1 MARYVRGGGG
11 QQWPIHALVTPAL
24 LTFSS
29 LSLFLC
35 ARLTP
40 PASYVGR
47 PVREPFDLA
56 VCDNSFFST
65 PCNAGSLGLRDGDI
79 GNVFA
84 WPARALHGQMGPARF
99 SFASNSPPTYYSS
112 APRVA
117 LGHWGGGRAGDC
129 KSAFVRPDGRSRAR
143 HSARLAQPRVGSVLL
158 RGGAFGR
165 FRKAFIYVHCLKS

>member
-56 VCDNSFFST
+56 VCDNSFIST

-84 WPARALHGQMGPARF
+84 WPARALHGQMGPARL

-117 LGHWGGGRAGDC
+117 LGHWGGG
-129 KSAFVRPDGRSRAR
+129 P
-143 HSARLAQPRVGSVLL
+143 
-158 RGGAFGR
+158 RGGLQKRLRAAGWPLPCTAQRAPRATQGR
-165 FRKAFIYVHCLKS
+165 KCPLARRGFWPI